1 MTAAVLTVE
10 DVGKAFRTYGSEWW
24 RVLSWLGVP
33 VAPSAEHWALRHI
46 SFAVAPGEAIGI
58 VGPNGAGKST
68 LLKLV
73 AGTLRATEGRL
84 EVRGR
89 VAAILELGIGFNPE
103 FTGRENA
110 THACGLMGIQPDAVR
125 ALLPDIEAF
134 AEIGEYF
141 DQPVR
146 TYSSGMQVRV
156 AFAVAT
162 AVRPDVLIVDEA
174 LSVGDAYFQHKSF
187 GRIRSYREQGTALLF
202 VSHGMQDVRMLCD
215 RVVLLDHGKILREGP
230 PDEIVDYYHAM
241 IAAKESAEAKVLQ
254 ERQESGWLRTRS
266 GTGEATLAEFVLS
279 DAASGEVVKTVCVGQ
294 RVALTARVMIGADL
308 PQLVLGYMLR
318 DRIGHVVWG
327 TNTWHTGQVVDS
339 PRASE
344 QLEFRL
350 DFTCTLGPGSYSFS
364 PALVSTDTH
373 LVDNYEWIDNAL
385 VFDVVNADRSYF
397 IGTSW
402 LDAVFVIDR
411 ERKL

>member
-1 MTAAVLTVE
+1 VTPSVLTVD
-10 DVGKAFRTYGSEWW
+10 DVGKAFRAYRSEWR
-24 RVLSWLGVP
+24 RVLSWVGMP
-33 VAPSAEHWALRHI
+33 VTPSAEHWAVRHV
-46 SFAVAPGEAIGI
+46 SFAVAPGEAVGI

-84 EVRGR
+84 DVRGR
-89 VAAILELGIGFNPE
+89 VAAILELGIGFNHE

-110 THACGLMGIQPDAVR
+110 THACGLMGIQPDTVR
-125 ALLPDIEAF
+125 ALLPEIEAF
-134 AEIGEYF
+134 ADIGEYF

-162 AVRPDVLIVDEA
+162 AIRPDVLIVDEA

-187 GRIRSYREQGTALLF
+187 GRIRSYRAQGTALLF
-202 VSHGMQDVRMLCD
+202 VSHGMQDVRALCD
-215 RVVLLDHGKILREGP
+215 RVILLDHGQPLREGP
-230 PDEIVDYYHAM
+230 PDEIVDYYNAI
-241 IAAKESAEAKVLQ
+241 IAAKESAELEVVQ
-254 ERQESGWLRTRS
+254 EREESGWLRTRS
-266 GTGEATLAEFVLS
+266 GTGEATMVEFVLS
-279 DAASGEVVKTVCVGQ
+279 DAASGDVLKTVRVGQ
-294 RVALTARVMIGADL
+294 RVALTARVTIGVDL

-327 TNTWHTGQVVDS
+327 TNTWHTGQTVEN
-339 PRASE
+339 PRAGE
-344 QLEFRL
+344 QLQFRL

-385 VFDVVNADRSYF
+385 VFDVVNADQSFF
-397 IGTSW
+397 IGTNW
-402 LDAVFVIDR
+402 LDAVFAIGR
-411 ERKL
+411 ESKR

>member
-1 MTAAVLTVE
+1 VSAAVLTI
-10 DVGKAFRTYGSEWW
+10 DDLGKAFLAYRSEWR
-24 RVLSWLGVP
+24 RVLSWLGAP
-33 VAPSAEHWALRHI
+33 VTPSAERWAVRHV
-46 SFAVAPGEAIGI
+46 SLSVAPGEAIGI

-84 EVRGR
+84 DVRGR

-110 THACGLMGIQPDAVR
+110 AHACGLMGIQPDAIR
-125 ALLPDIEAF
+125 ALLPDIASF
-134 AEIGEYF
+134 AEIGDYF

-162 AVRPDVLIVDEA
+162 AIRPDVLIVDEA

-202 VSHGMQDVRMLCD
+202 VSHGMQEVRTLCD
-215 RVVLLDHGKILREGP
+215 RVVLLDEGRPLREGP
-230 PDEIVDYYHAM
+230 ADEIVDYYNAM
-241 IAAKESAEAKVLQ
+241 IAAKESAKLEVVQ
-254 ERQESGWLRTRS
+254 ERQEGGWLRTRS
-266 GTGEATLAEFVLS
+266 GTGQATLAEFELS
-279 DAASGEVVKTVCVGQ
+279 DAESGEVVRTIRVGQ
-294 RVALTARVMIGADL
+294 RVALTASVTIGADL

-327 TNTWHTGQVVDS
+327 TNTWHTRQVVEN
-339 PRASE
+339 PRAGE
-344 QLEFRL
+344 QVQFRL

-373 LVDNYEWIDNAL
+373 LVDNFEWIDNAL
-385 VFDVVNADRSYF
+385 VFDVVNADRGFF
-397 IGTSW
+397 IGTNW
-402 LDAVFVIDR
+402 LDAVFVIGR
-411 ERKL
+411 APKP

>member
-1 MTAAVLTVE
+1 
-10 DVGKAFRTYGSEWW
+10 
-24 RVLSWLGVP
+24 
-33 VAPSAEHWALRHI
+33 
-46 SFAVAPGEAIGI
+46 
-58 VGPNGAGKST
+58 
-68 LLKLV
+68 
-73 AGTLRATEGRL
+73 
-84 EVRGR
+84 
-89 VAAILELGIGFNPE
+89 
-103 FTGRENA
+103 
-110 THACGLMGIQPDAVR
+110 MGIQPDAVR

-187 GRIRSYREQGTALLF
+187 GRIRGYREQGTALLF

-215 RVVLLDHGKILREGP
+215 RVVLLDHGKMLREGP
-230 PDEIVDYYHAM
+230 PDEIVDYYNAM
-241 IAAKESAEAKVLQ
+241 IAAKENAEAKVMQ

-266 GTGEATLAEFVLS
+266 GTGEATLAEFFLS
-279 DAASGEVVKTVCVGQ
+279 DAASGEVVKTVRVGQ

-327 TNTWHTGQVVDS
+327 TNTWHTGQVVER
-339 PRASE
+339 PRAGE

-364 PALVSTDTH
+364 PSLVSTDTH

-385 VFDVVNADRSYF
+385 VFDVVNAERSYF

>member
-1 MTAAVLTVE
+1 VSTPVLTV
-10 DVGKAFRTYGSEWW
+10 DNVGKSFRSYRSEWR

-33 VAPSAEHWALRHI
+33 ATPSDEQWALRHV
-46 SFAVAPGEAIGI
+46 SFAISPGEAIGI

-84 EVRGR
+84 HVRGR

-110 THACGLMGIQPDAVR
+110 TYACGLMGIQPDATR

-141 DQPVR
+141 DQPSR

-162 AVRPDVLIVDEA
+162 AVRPDVLVIDEA

-187 GRIRSYREQGTALLF
+187 GRIRSYRAQGTALLF
-202 VSHGMQDVRMLCD
+202 VSHGMQEIRTLCD
-215 RVVLLDHGKILREGP
+215 RVVLLDRGKPLREGP
-230 PDEIVDYYHAM
+230 PDEIVDYYNAM
-241 IAAKESAEAKVLQ
+241 VAAREDSELNVLQ
-254 ERQESGWLRTRS
+254 ERQKSGWLRTRS
-266 GTGEATLAEFVLS
+266 GTGEAAIVEFVLA
-279 DAASGEVVKTVCVGQ
+279 DAAGGAALTSVRVGQ

-308 PQLVLGYMLR
+308 PKLVLGYMLR
-318 DRIGHVVWG
+318 DRVGNVIWG
-327 TNTWHTGQVVDS
+327 TNTWHTRQVVEH
-339 PRASE
+339 PRAGE
-344 QLEFRL
+344 EVRFRL
-350 DFTCTLGPGSYSFS
+350 EFTCTLGPGSYSFS
-364 PALVSTDTH
+364 PALVSSDTH

-385 VFDVVNADRSYF
+385 VFNVVNADQYVF
-397 IGTSW
+397 IGSSW
-402 LDAVFVIDR
+402 LDAAFSITKEPKR
-411 ERKL
+411 